1 MYKAVIDNFSLLL
14 LIDADKAADLS
25 AKYFPEE
32 HQAFL
37 KKDIDSFVKFLYL
50 RALNKSEYGQSIMS
64 KDDEFELLTLTC
76 RYSPPDV
83 LLMIKTTQT
92 IPLEYALRICKQY
105 RVIDA
110 CMHIHTLRGDIQA
123 AVNLVAE
130 EIEAVL
136 VEAIQKGGNIYA
148 PSVDLVKEAPELK
161 KAYETVLVTFDLISK
176 APKVGQLLDK
186 MWKDTFLAF
195 QLPLYLVCGQDIS
208 PDTKT
213 AITLFFAFFV
223 VEALQRTS
231 PENIFN
237 VLKSDFCS
245 IDQQQYRNVLSAVFK
260 YLDYN
265 QMLSNTVIELYKKS
279 NLTKTRAAF
288 AYKPECIICNTPITG
303 AGGIGALIFEC
314 GHVYHNNQ
322 RCGQGAKKCKFCR
335 NELVGVKQN
344 DIPQQES
351 KNSQSMKL
359 RKLLRVEFGLRRH
372 YGKFQDVSESG
383 SNIFFMSDFPV
394 VPKQLLKLNLPE
406 TESLPEE
413 RLVFLEL

>member
-1 MYKAVIDNFSLLL
+1 
-14 LIDADKAADLS
+14 
-25 AKYFPEE
+25 
-32 HQAFL
+32 
-37 KKDIDSFVKFLYL
+37 
-50 RALNKSEYGQSIMS
+50 
-64 KDDEFELLTLTC
+64 
-76 RYSPPDV
+76 
-83 LLMIKTTQT
+83 
-92 IPLEYALRICKQY
+92 
-105 RVIDA
+105 
-110 CMHIHTLRGDIQA
+110 
-123 AVNLVAE
+123 
-130 EIEAVL
+130 
-136 VEAIQKGGNIYA
+136 
-148 PSVDLVKEAPELK
+148 
-161 KAYETVLVTFDLISK
+161 
-176 APKVGQLLDK
+176 

-265 QMLSNTVIELYKKS
+265 QMLSNTVIELLLEDCIQLYKKS